1 MDKQRHP
8 RTHQETMYKLMVVL
22 RSIDSA
28 MTAMEADLATI
39 KKMPNDSLEWR
50 AS

>member
-1 MDKQRHP
+1 
-8 RTHQETMYKLMVVL
+8 MYKLMVVL

-39 KKMPNDSLEWR
+39 KKNAE
-50 AS
+50 